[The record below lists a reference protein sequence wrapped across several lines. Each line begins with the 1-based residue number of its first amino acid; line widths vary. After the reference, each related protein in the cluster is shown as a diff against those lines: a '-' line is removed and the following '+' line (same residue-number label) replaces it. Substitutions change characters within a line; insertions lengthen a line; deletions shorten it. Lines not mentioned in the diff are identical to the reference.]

1 MELPAVNDYMEILPF
16 LQYLAYEKRF
26 SQHTCVA
33 YRGDLT
39 RLCAYLREVHG
50 IEEVA
55 AVSHRHVRAWMAQ
68 LLKEGQSARTI
79 RRKLSA
85 VQSFFAYEL
94 LRGNVTQNP
103 AKRLQAP
110 KPPKKLPVAV
120 SSTDLAGLFARL
132 PVAASAD
139 FAACRDRLLLE
150 VLYGCGLRRSEVV
163 AMRIQ
168 DVDVQQQ
175 RLRVEGKGGKT
186 RLIPFGPTLKEA
198 LLIYLRARADAFPDN
213 HTEYLLLTDKGRP
226 VYDKWVYLAAK
237 AYLMQLPTAEQHSP
251 HVFRHSFATHL
262 VENGAELNA
271 VKTLLGHSSLAATQ
285 IYTHN
290 ALKHLKNVY
299 RQAHPKAKP
308 QDKDY

>member
-1 MELPAVNDYMEILPF
+1 MEILPF

-39 RLCAYLREVHG
+39 QLCVYLREVHK
-50 IEEVA
+50 IERVA
-55 AVSHRHVRAWMAQ
+55 AVSHRHIRAWMAQ
-68 LLKEGQSARTI
+68 MLKDGQSARTI

-85 VQSFFAYEL
+85 AQSFFSYEL
-94 LRGNVTQNP
+94 LRGNVAHNP
-103 AKRLQAP
+103 AKRLLAP
-110 KPPKKLPVAV
+110 KPPRKLPVVV
-120 SSTDLAGLFARL
+120 SSADLAGLFARL
-132 PVAASAD
+132 PAGAQGDFSAH
-139 FAACRDRLLLE
+139 RDRLLLE
-150 VLYGCGLRRSEVV
+150 ILYGCGLRRSEVV
-163 AMRIQ
+163 AVRMQ

-175 RLRVEGKGGKT
+175 RLRIEGKGGKT

-198 LLIYLRARADAFPDN
+198 LLRYLQARVDTFPDN
-213 HTEYLLLTDKGRP
+213 PSECLLLTDKGRP
-226 VYDKWVYLAAK
+226 IYDKWVYLTAK
-237 AYLMQLPTAEQHSP
+237 AYLGQLPTAEQHSP
-251 HVFRHSFATHL
+251 HVFRHSFATHM
-262 VENGAELNA
+262 VENGAELTA

-308 QDKDY
+308 QDKD

>member
-1 MELPAVNDYMEILPF
+1 MEILPF

-33 YRGDLT
+33 YRSDLEQC
-39 RLCAYLREVHG
+39 CAYLKEAHG
-50 IEEVA
+50 IEGVA
-55 AVSHRHVRAWMAQ
+55 HVSHRHIRAWMAQ
-68 LLKEGQSARTI
+68 LLKEGRSARTI

-94 LRGNVTQNP
+94 LRGNVLQNP

-110 KPPKKLPVAV
+110 KPARKLPVAV
-120 SSTDLAGLFARL
+120 SSAELAGLFARL
-132 PVAASAD
+132 PAIVPND
-139 FAACRDRLLLE
+139 FSACRDRLLLE
-150 VLYGCGLRRSEVV
+150 ILYGCGLRRSEVV
-163 AMRIQ
+163 ALRMQ

-198 LLIYLRARADAFPDN
+198 LQCYLLAKIDIFPDN
-213 HTEYLLLTDKGRP
+213 QSDCLLLTDKGRP
-226 VYDKWVYLAAK
+226 IYDKWVYLTTK
-237 AYLMQLPTAEQHSP
+237 AYLVQLPTAEQYSP
-251 HVFRHSFATHL
+251 HVLRHSFATHL

-308 QDKDY
+308 QDKE